1 MHGVD
6 VGRDRCPRRHAHSPR
21 QRRESWTQNCAIP
34 QYADPGSSKPWTAHA
49 YCPFDAYCPTTGVHV
64 GIMTYHEF
72 HELMMPSVSQR
83 LTNDLDGVV
92 SAFHNNRE
100 QTPFQ
105 KLVRR
110 IVAENAPPTKEIERI
125 KKAFHRL
132 DKNKSQTLTREEL
145 SLGVRQAGYVV
156 SDDDLDRVFKE
167 LDTDGTGLV
176 RYHEFVAG
184 AIDHNILVGENLLR
198 WVFDFMDDDDSNTIT
213 GDNLRVRAVCC

>member
-1 MHGVD
+1 MV
-6 VGRDRCPRRHAHSPR
+6 V
-21 QRRESWTQNCAIP
+21 
-34 QYADPGSSKPWTAHA
+34 
-49 YCPFDAYCPTTGVHV
+49 TGAGAGA

-125 KKAFHRL
+125 KKAFLKL
-132 DKNKSQTLTREEL
+132 DKNQSQTLTREEL

-156 SDDDLDRVFKE
+156 SDDDLDRVFQH

-213 GDNLRVRAVCC
+213 GDNLRVRAADLARMCCVH